1 MNVIREEVMAERGL
15 TKGKMHFT
23 QKSQVER
30 EVRDRM
36 RVDKRMIDIAAK
48 LKELEKEKQAYGDK
62 LSGPIPNRLPTTS
75 GIMQNQILD
84 ALYTWGGFQGV
95 NSILDYLIFDP
106 VTNLEKTLGDW
117 IMGKKE
123 GGLINFAKDKPPR
136 IGDAGL
142 YALHDKEMVLSAQDT
157 LNFAKNIYAGGFGT
171 GAGGGNITIVNAPSQ
186 PVTNLAQSST
196 NINEIH
202 VPESAINYER
212 TFRTVAHGQMAR
224 A

>member
-1 MNVIREEVMAERGL
+1 MKSLYSLHKKSEEGRVEETKEGNKKAERDQAIKSMWSSGL
-15 TKGKMHFT
+15 IGA
-23 QKSQVER
+23 V
-30 EVRDRM
+30 
-36 RVDKRMIDIAAK
+36 
-48 LKELEKEKQAYGDK
+48 
-62 LSGPIPNRLPTTS
+62 TS
-75 GIMQNQILD
+75 V
-84 ALYTWGGFQGV
+84 FR
-95 NSILDYLIFDP
+95 
-106 VTNLEKTLGDW
+106 
-117 IMGKKE
+117 KE
-123 GGLINFAKDKPPR
+123 GGLIDFAKDKPPR

-212 TFRTVAHGQMAR
+212 TFRTMAHGQMAHS
-224 A
+224 